1 MGRHGVPWRN
11 DDHLLTQ
18 DPYAD
23 LDLLFEPR
31 PRRTLGPILLGVAF
45 VATVTAVIAGVH
57 LLSGDRGDSGGSGG
71 SPGRLGLAPACFSGT
86 GCPSPGAAGRPTATH
101 AAAAGLSPL
110 VQEPTAV
117 PSPHPTATPHATRD
131 GGSGGTIDPPRAS
144 STPTSGPGSAEPE
157 PDQRISHKPASHT
170 SNSDGS
176 GSGGTGSDRTG
187 TDRAG
192 SGKATSARTGTGRP
206 GTSVAPKRAV
216 VKYTV
221 LDRRFEQYRAEI
233 AIGNNG
239 DGDLRGLRVE
249 LPISG
254 RVISVTGARAEQ
266 RGTTLVLV
274 STELLPS
281 GGGIG
286 VEVVVNGESV
296 APGDCSLAGG
306 SCDVL

>member
-18 DPYAD
+18 DSYDD
-23 LDLLFEPR
+23 LDLLTEPR
-31 PRRTLGPILLGVAF
+31 PRRSLGPILLGIAF

-57 LLSGDRGDSGGSGG
+57 LLSGGSDG
-71 SPGRLGLAPACFSGT
+71 SPQRLGVVPACFTGT
-86 GCPSPGAAGRPTATH
+86 GCPSPGAAGGLTATR
-101 AAAAGLSPL
+101 AAAAGLSPV
-110 VQEPTAV
+110 VQDPTAV
-117 PSPHPTATPHATRD
+117 PSPHPTATPHATPTPHATRD
-131 GGSGGTIDPPRAS
+131 GDSDDTADPLRAS
-144 STPTSGPGSAEPE
+144 STPASGTARSTESDTSTSDAASEGSGP
-157 PDQRISHKPASHT
+157 
-170 SNSDGS
+170 
-176 GSGGTGSDRTG
+176 DRTG
-187 TDRAG
+187 KTDRTGKEGVDRAG
-192 SGKATSARTGTGRP
+192 SNQAATARAGTGRP
-206 GTSVAPKRAV
+206 GTSVSPKRAV

-221 LDRRFEQYRAEI
+221 LERRFGQYRAEI

-254 RVISVTGARAEQ
+254 RVISVTGAEAEQ

-296 APGDCSLAGG
+296 APADCSLAGG